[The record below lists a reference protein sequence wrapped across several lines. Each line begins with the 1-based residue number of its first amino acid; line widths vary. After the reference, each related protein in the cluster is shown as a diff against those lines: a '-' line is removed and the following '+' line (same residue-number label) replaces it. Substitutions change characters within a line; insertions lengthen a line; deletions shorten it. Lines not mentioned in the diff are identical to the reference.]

1 MKTETIIYDQN
12 NVQVI
17 QEDYDQ
23 IVRELNTLRQAME
36 VYGRITSILQEEIIK
51 LQGEPIMISQS
62 QLDRVN
68 LN

>member
-1 MKTETIIYDQN
+1 MNTDTVIYDQN
-12 NVQVI
+12 NIQVT
-17 QEDYDQ
+17 QEGYDQ
-23 IVRELNTLRQAME
+23 VVCELNTLRQTME

-62 QLDRVN
+62 QLDQVN